1 MIIKTFIV
9 EGMTCR
15 NCVAHVEK
23 GLKSIQGV
31 EEVIT
36 DLHNGQVR
44 VTGVEIK
51 NSKVQE
57 SVEEAGYV
65 FKGEI
70 KETAI
75 GSDIWFS

>member
-9 EGMTCR
+9 EGMTCK
-15 NCVAHVEK
+15 NCVAHIERGIK
-23 GLKSIQGV
+23 DIPGV

-36 DLHNGQVR
+36 DLLNGQVR
-44 VTGVEIK
+44 ISGEEIK
-51 NSKVQE
+51 NSKVQK
-57 SVEEAGYV
+57 SVEESGYV

-70 KETAI
+70 KDAAI

>member
-9 EGMTCR
+9 EGMTCK
-15 NCVAHVEK
+15 NCVAHVERGIK
-23 GLKSIQGV
+23 GIPGV

-36 DLHNGQVR
+36 DLINGQIR
-44 VTGVEIK
+44 ISGAEIK

-57 SVEEAGYV
+57 AVEESGYI

-70 KETAI
+70 KDTAI